1 MSDTIDLWGL
11 CDSSCNVKR
20 YGSVRLGEQF
30 ELEPQVRST
39 LDNSALMIRTVVA
52 VVDDIFFVSKIRA
65 TGKALG
71 MVVKFPRSAEAF
83 RTLIEDEKPAL
94 IVVDL
99 HNEKIDPFDLAKD
112 AKDSSAVKDIP
123 LLGFF
128 SHVQVELQRR
138 AREAG
143 YDAILPRSVFARD
156 LANIL
161 AGELP

>member
-1 MSDTIDLWGL
+1 
-11 CDSSCNVKR
+11 
-20 YGSVRLGEQF
+20 
-30 ELEPQVRST
+30 
-39 LDNSALMIRTVVA
+39 MIRTVIA

-71 MVVKFPRSAEAF
+71 MIVKFPRTAESFRAF
-83 RTLIEDEKPAL
+83 VEDEPPAL

-99 HNEKIDPFDLAKD
+99 HNEKINPFDVAQ
-112 AKDSSAVKDIP
+112 AVKENAAAKHIP

-128 SHVQVELQRR
+128 SHMQVELQRR

-143 YDAILPRSVFARD
+143 YDEILPRSVFARD

-161 AGELP
+161 AGELK